1 MTRRANPTQYALSV
15 QQPWAWAILHAGKDI
30 ENRTWAPPRHI
41 IGRRIWIHAS
51 KKRQPIEPSELLPS
65 FTLGE
70 LVVTGISGR
79 LHLVPEL
86 RELPL
91 GAILGSVRVVGTTR
105 IAKGNRWF
113 SGPIGWVL
121 TDPSPLARPVAT
133 RGSLGLWKVPG
144 GVVERLTL

>member
-1 MTRRANPTQYALSV
+1 MSRRPNPTQYALSV

-51 KKRQPIEPSELLPS
+51 KKRQPIEPSELLPT
-65 FTLGE
+65 FTLGDD
-70 LVVTGISGR
+70 
-79 LHLVPEL
+79 VPEL
-86 RELPL
+86 ADLPL
-91 GAILGSVRVVGTTR
+91 GAILGSVRVVGSTG

-113 SGPIGWVL
+113 NGPIGWVL
-121 TDPSPLARPVAT
+121 ADPSPLAEPVAA